1 MTTHTPEVSVRE
13 AFLVLRSNVG
23 HDRGSLRDCL
33 VAIYQRHVR
42 TRLALA
48 RRA

>member
-1 MTTHTPEVSVRE
+1 MTANTPEVSVRE
-13 AFLVLRSNVG
+13 ASLVLRSDVG
-23 HDRGSLRDCL
+23 HDLGSLSACL